1 MPWDG
6 YPPMMGYYPFMGFWM
21 ILFWLIIIIVA
32 AYLIYRLIKGDRILT
47 PSRITERTAEDIL
60 AERYAKGELTREEYL
75 KMREDIRVSSDK
87 K

>member
-21 ILFWLIIIIVA
+21 TLFWLIIIIVA

-47 PSRITERTAEDIL
+47 PSSTTERTAEDIL
-60 AERYAKGELTREEYL
+60 AERYAKGELTRDEYL
-75 KMREDIRVSSDK
+75 KMKEDIKGTSDK

>member
-21 ILFWLIIIIVA
+21 TLIWIIIVIVI
-32 AYLIYRLIKGDRILT
+32 AYFIYRLIKSDKILT

-75 KMREDIRVSSDK
+75 KMKEDIKEQSDK
-87 K
+87 R